1 MVRSIFLRGF
11 DQQCADIVGN
21 HLEKEGVKMQRPCTM
36 KSIEKVNEEANDG
49 RGQYL
54 VTGDNGWS
62 DTFDTVVYAIGREA
76 DLEPLNLKTVG
87 VETEKSKIVV
97 DDFDRTTAEN
107 IFCIGDV
114 AKNRPELTPAAIQ
127 GGEALMM
134 RLYGD
139 KTEPTDYETIPTTIF
154 TPIEYSCCGLKMFS
168 KKFQV
173 SLEVFI
179 DFVKFC
185 HAKRKL

>member
-1 MVRSIFLRGF
+1 
-11 DQQCADIVGN
+11 
-21 HLEKEGVKMQRPCTM
+21 MQRPCTM
-36 KSIEKVNEEANDG
+36 KSIEKVNGEANDG

-54 VTGDNGWS
+54 VTGDNGWT

-87 VETEKSKIVV
+87 VDTERNKIVV
-97 DDFDRTTAEN
+97 DEFDRTTADN

-127 GGEALMM
+127 GGETLMM
-134 RLYGD
+134 RLYAD

-154 TPIEYSCCGLKMFS
+154 TPIEYSCCGLKIFS
-168 KKFQV
+168 KNTFSFLRCNYRLFKIFHV
-173 SLEVFI
+173 
-179 DFVKFC
+179 
-185 HAKRKL
+185 KRKL